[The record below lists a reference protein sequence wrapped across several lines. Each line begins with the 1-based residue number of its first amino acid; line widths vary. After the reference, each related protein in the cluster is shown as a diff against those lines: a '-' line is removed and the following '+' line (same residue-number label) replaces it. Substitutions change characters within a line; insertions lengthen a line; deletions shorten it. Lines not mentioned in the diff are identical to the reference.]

1 MVTTEN
7 GWASIPPSKV
17 VRRGITGTNIVL
29 PLHPHDCGFV
39 LISFAAMY
47 NRVIEPLMGGASDEG
62 GYTETNSVYTSN
74 HKSGTGIDLNWN
86 KYPFRRYTMAKAMVN
101 DVKALQAD
109 FAWLIDWGRD
119 CWGGNPVDEMH
130 YQVAKGKSMQA
141 YVDFANELRAGKFGL
156 YGATAPTLDP
166 VIVPPVLNPH
176 AGGLLMRGST
186 GDAVRRLQDRL
197 NRDYPRYS
205 RLVVDGDFGPATEGV
220 VREFQ
225 RRANLLVDGIAGPA
239 TLKAL
244 GL

>member
-7 GWASIPPSKV
+7 GWASIPPNKV

-29 PLHPHDCGFV
+29 PLHPHDAGFV

-47 NRVIEPLMGGASDEG
+47 NRDIEPLTGGASDEG

-74 HKSGTGIDLNWN
+74 HKSGTAIDLNWN
-86 KYPFRRYTMAKAMVN
+86 RYPFRRYTMPADRVGR
-101 DVKALQAD
+101 VKQLQQG
-109 FAWLIDWGRD
+109 FRGLIDWGRD

-130 YQVAKGKSMQA
+130 YQVAKGKPMDA
-141 YVDFANELRAGKFGL
+141 YVEFANELRTGLFGL

-166 VIVPPVLNPH
+166 VVVPPGLNPF
-176 AGGLLMRGST
+176 GGMLMRGSF
-186 GDAVRRLQDRL
+186 GEAVRRLQERL
-197 NRDYPRYS
+197 NRDYPKYS
-205 RLVVDGDFGPATEGV
+205 RLVVDGHFGPATETV

-225 RRANLLVDGIAGPA
+225 QRAGLLVDGIAGPA
-239 TLKAL
+239 TFKAL

>member
-47 NRVIEPLMGGASDEG
+47 NRVIEPLTGGASDEG
-62 GYTETNSVYTSN
+62 GYTETNLVYTSN

-109 FAWLIDWGRD
+109 FRWLIDWGRD

-130 YQVAKGKSMQA
+130 YQVAKGKPMQA
-141 YVDFANELRAGKFGL
+141 YVEFANELRAGLFGL

-166 VIVPPVLNPH
+166 VVVPPALNPF
-176 AGGLLMRGST
+176 GGLLMRGST
-186 GDAVRRLQDRL
+186 GNAVRNLQERL

-205 RLVVDGDFGPATEGV
+205 RLAVDGDFGPATENV

-225 RRANLLVDGIAGPA
+225 QRAGLLVDGIAGPA

>member
-17 VRRGITGTNIVL
+17 TRRGITGTNIVL
-29 PLHPHDCGFV
+29 PLHPHDAGFV

-47 NRVIEPLMGGASDEG
+47 NRDIEPLTGGASDEG
-62 GYTETNSVYTSN
+62 GYTETNSLYTSN
-74 HKSGTGIDLNWN
+74 HKSGTAIDLNWN
-86 KYPFRRYTMAKAMVN
+86 RYPFRRYTMPADRVGR
-101 DVKALQAD
+101 VKQLQQG
-109 FAWLIDWGRD
+109 FRGLIDWGRD

-130 YQVAKGKSMQA
+130 YQVAKGKPMDA
-141 YVDFANELRAGKFGL
+141 YVEFANELRAGKFGL

-166 VIVPPVLNPH
+166 VVVPNPGV
-176 AGGLLMRGST
+176 GGLLMRGST
-186 GDAVRRLQDRL
+186 GEVVRRLQERL

-205 RLVVDGDFGPATEGV
+205 RLVVDGDFGPATETV
-220 VREFQ
+220 IREFQ
-225 RRANLLVDGIAGPA
+225 QRAGLLVDGIAGPA

>member
-29 PLHPHDCGFV
+29 PLHPHDAGFV

-47 NRVIEPLMGGASDEG
+47 NRVIEPLTGGASDEG

-130 YQVAKGKSMQA
+130 YQVAKGKPMQA

-156 YGATAPTLDP
+156 YGATAPTLNP
-166 VIVPPVLNPH
+166 VVVPNPGV
-176 AGGLLMRGST
+176 GGLLMRGST

-205 RLVVDGDFGPATEGV
+205 RLVADGDFGPATEGV

>member
-7 GWASIPPSKV
+7 GWESIPPSKV

-29 PLHPHDCGFV
+29 PLHWHDCGFV

-109 FAWLIDWGRD
+109 FAGLIDWGRD

-130 YQVAKGKSMQA
+130 YQVAKGKPMQA
-141 YVDFANELRAGKFGL
+141 YVDFANELRGGKFGL

-166 VIVPPVLNPH
+166 VVVPPALNPF
-176 AGGLLMRGST
+176 GGLLMRGST
-186 GDAVRRLQDRL
+186 GEAVRKLQERL

-205 RLVVDGDFGPATEGV
+205 RLAVDGDFGPATEAV

-225 RRANLLVDGIAGPA
+225 QRAGLLVDGIAGPA
-239 TLKAL
+239 TLGKL

>member
-7 GWASIPPSKV
+7 GWESIPPSKV

-29 PLHPHDCGFV
+29 PLHWHDCGFV

-47 NRVIEPLMGGASDEG
+47 NRDIEPLMGGASDEG

-74 HKSGTGIDLNWN
+74 HKSGTAIDLNWN
-86 KYPFRRYTMAKAMVN
+86 RYPFRKKTMPGDRVGR
-101 DVKALQAD
+101 VKQLQVG
-109 FAWLIDWGRD
+109 FRGLVDWGRD

-130 YQVAKGKSMQA
+130 YQVAKGKPMQA
-141 YVDFANELRAGKFGL
+141 YVDFANELRAGLFGL

-166 VIVPPVLNPH
+166 VVVPPALNPF
-176 AGGLLMRGST
+176 GGLLMRGST
-186 GDAVRRLQDRL
+186 GDAVRRLQERL

-205 RLVVDGDFGPATEGV
+205 RLAVDGDFGPATEAV

-225 RRANLLVDGIAGPA
+225 QRAGLLVDGIAGPA
-239 TLKAL
+239 TLGKL